1 MIKIVIIEDDQIW
14 INLLEDELPEKIDD
28 CKVYGIL
35 FVMENYEEIIEQIRQ
50 IDPDIA
56 ILDINMGNNP
66 KSGIKLA
73 NRINKVM
80 PTLDYIFLSSQK
92 SEDPFILKEASYTK
106 AKVFLDKNDF
116 KNDLDSLANY
126 IKNNIKNKI
135 ENLGILNLNP
145 MIINFDART
154 VYLNDIEIHFTKM
167 EFEILSYMAKNKNR
181 VFSKVQ
187 LYRFATDENVQED
200 TFENTVV
207 SHIKSIRDK
216 FKKIDKNFNP
226 IKTVQSYGY
235 KYDQS

>member
-80 PTLDYIFLSSQK
+80 PALDYIFLSSQK

-116 KNDLDSLANY
+116 KNDLDSLSNY
-126 IKNNIKNKI
+126 IKKI
-135 ENLGILNLNP
+135 FPYWYCG
-145 MIINFDART
+145 RYST
-154 VYLNDIEIHFTKM
+154 W
-167 EFEILSYMAKNKNR
+167 
-181 VFSKVQ
+181 
-187 LYRFATDENVQED
+187 
-200 TFENTVV
+200 
-207 SHIKSIRDK
+207 
-216 FKKIDKNFNP
+216 
-226 IKTVQSYGY
+226 SYG
-235 KYDQS
+235 S